1 MSLLECLER
10 ARHDE
15 AIARL
20 RRLMSVRA
28 MVAIGMSQR
37 AIALDLGVSQ
47 PAVSQLLRS
56 SECVAEVSPGDA
68 LEAAVPVLKDVAS
81 HRGFSDLAV
90 FGSIARGEAG
100 PDSDIDLIVRPP
112 KGTQV
117 SDLVA
122 LADAFSSIVG
132 HHVDVMTYG
141 GLKPGID
148 DDIRRDMVPL

>member
-1 MSLLECLER
+1 MSLMECLER
-10 ARHDE
+10 ARLKG

-56 SECVAEVSPGDA
+56 CECVAEVSPGDA
-68 LEAAVPVLKDVAS
+68 FEAAVPVLKDVAAQ
-81 HRGFSDLAV
+81 RGFSDLAV

-148 DDIRRDMVPL
+148 DDIRRDLVPL

>member
-1 MSLLECLER
+1 
-10 ARHDE
+10 
-15 AIARL
+15 
-20 RRLMSVRA
+20 
-28 MVAIGMSQR
+28 MVVIGMSQR
-37 AIALDLGVSQ
+37 TIALDLGVTQ
-47 PAVSQLLRS
+47 PAVSQLLRA
-56 SECVAEVSPGDA
+56 SECVAEVSSDDA
-68 LEAAVPVLKDVAS
+68 LEAAVPVLKDVATQ
-81 HRGFSDLAV
+81 RGFSDLAV

-100 PDSDIDLIVRPP
+100 LNSDIDLIVRPP
-112 KGTQV
+112 KGTQI

>member
-47 PAVSQLLRS
+47 PAVSQLLRAS
-56 SECVAEVSPGDA
+56 KCVGEVSPDNA
-68 LEAAVPVLKDVAS
+68 LEAAVPVLKDVAAQ
-81 HRGFSDLAV
+81 RGFSDLAV

-112 KGTQV
+112 KGTQI

-148 DDIRRDMVPL
+148 DDIRRDLVPL

>member
-28 MVAIGMSQR
+28 MVATGMSQR
-37 AIALDLGVSQ
+37 AIARGLGVSQ
-47 PAVSQLLRS
+47 PAVSQLLRA
-56 SECVAEVSPGDA
+56 SECVTAVSPDEA

-81 HRGFSDLAV
+81 QRGFRDLAV

-100 PDSDIDLIVRPP
+100 LDSDIDLIVLPP
-112 KGTQV
+112 KGTQI
-117 SDLVA
+117 SDLLA
-122 LADAFSSIVG
+122 LAEAFSSIVG

-141 GLKPGID
+141 GLKPRVD

>member
-47 PAVSQLLRS
+47 PAVSQLLRA
-56 SECVAEVSPGDA
+56 SECVAEVSPDDA